1 MKTDI
6 YINIPIKDLKK
17 TVAFFSELGFSFN
30 QMFTNEKAACMILN
44 EKANVML
51 LLESF
56 FKTFIKKEI
65 SDAHKNTEVLLAIM
79 LKSREEVDLFV
90 DKAIAMNAIE
100 AREPQDLGY
109 MYSRAFSDLDGHIW
123 EVGYMDME
131 NFPKNN

>member
-1 MKTDI
+1 METDI
-6 YINIPIKDLKK
+6 YINLPIKDLNK
-17 TVAFFSELGFSFN
+17 TMAFFSELGFSFN

-51 LLESF
+51 LHESF

-65 SDAHKNTEVLLAIM
+65 SDAHKTTEVLLAIM
-79 LKSREEVDLFV
+79 LKTRDEVNRFV
-90 DKAIAMNAIE
+90 DKAISMNAVE
-100 AREPQDLGY
+100 AREPQDFGY

-131 NFPKNN
+131 NFPKKN